1 MDKLTNGMA
10 KLSRRTMD
18 KTYFQSITANKGT
31 RLPNELILERKQL
44 ITSPRVKIENF
55 VLSLLLQSEHKLQ
68 TEIEASL
75 IIIIISCCRIEQIQ
89 TFYQP
94 RLPFIVSKLLQVI
107 PTQKKINTR
116 QINRSVSFIIIDW
129 AHLLIYNI

>member
-1 MDKLTNGMA
+1 MGWLA

-44 ITSPRVKIENF
+44 ITFPRVKIENF

-75 IIIIISCCRIEQIQ
+75 IIVIVISCCRIEQIQ

-107 PTQKKINTR
+107 PTQKKKST
-116 QINRSVSFIIIDW
+116 QGKSTEVF
-129 AHLLIYNI
+129 HLS

>member
-44 ITSPRVKIENF
+44 LTSPRIKIENF

-75 IIIIISCCRIEQIQ
+75 IIVIAISCCRIEQIQ

-94 RLPFIVSKLLQVI
+94 GLPFIVSKLLQVI
-107 PTQKKINTR
+107 PTQEKINTR

-129 AHLLIYNI
+129 AHLLIY